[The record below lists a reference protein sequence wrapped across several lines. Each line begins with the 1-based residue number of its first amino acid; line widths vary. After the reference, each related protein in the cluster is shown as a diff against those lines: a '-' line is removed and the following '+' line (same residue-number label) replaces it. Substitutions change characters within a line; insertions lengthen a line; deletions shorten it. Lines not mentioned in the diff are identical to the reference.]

1 MDGEEPRPGMDGAER
16 AAELDGVRAA
26 GLGESQRAI
35 LERLKR
41 RGRLTIPE
49 LADSVGLNVETVRDH
64 MKALAGHDLVRREG
78 TRSRGRGRPEIVWGL
93 TGLAGD
99 LFPRREGELLR
110 GLAEHL
116 RETGHEGLLDEFFDR
131 LIGDRRAEAQSRVE
145 HLEGR
150 ARLEEAARILTE
162 LGFMAEVVEAEAG
175 SVAGLRLCHCPIRE
189 LVEAT
194 KVPCRAEVGFVK
206 ALLGERLARVSYIP
220 SGDASCSY
228 RAEGP

>member
-1 MDGEEPRPGMDGAER
+1 MDGAER
-16 AAELDGVRAA
+16 AAELEGVRAA

-41 RGRLTIPE
+41 RGRMTIPD
-49 LADSVGLNVETVRDH
+49 LADSLDLNVETVRDH
-64 MKALAGHDLVRREG
+64 MKALAGHGLVRREG
-78 TRSRGRGRPEIVWGL
+78 TRSRGRGRPEIVYGL

-116 RETGHEGLLDEFFDR
+116 RETGHEGLLDDFFDR
-131 LIGDRRAEAQSRVE
+131 LIGDRRAESLARVE

-162 LGFMAEVVEAEAG
+162 LGFMAEVVEDGARP
-175 SVAGLRLCHCPIRE
+175 GLRLCHCPIRE
-189 LVEAT
+189 LVEVT
-194 KVPCRAEVGFVK
+194 KVPCRAEVGFVR

-228 RAEGP
+228 RAEGS